1 MFDYDNEKIGQVP
14 KKKQPM
20 TEIEMLGSQPMILQ
34 NFNKMLITEIFQSMR
49 RQPKKDILAG
59 HRSKENSRDHKA
71 PLLKQD

>member
-1 MFDYDNEKIGQVP
+1 
-14 KKKQPM
+14 
-20 TEIEMLGSQPMILQ
+20 MILQ

-71 PLLKQD
+71 PLLKQEQLVVEPKFPHLLKVDNSNFDKAVPN